1 MREAVRLW
9 GPDVLWEEGT
19 TLGGPC
25 PQEDS
30 SAKGSWEGLRRKQM
44 EEEGTERWFYGFQ
57 PRGNKD
63 WNRAVILEMARNKIV
78 KILYSE

>member
-1 MREAVRLW
+1 MKKCPDHLCTGTTQMREAVRLW

-44 EEEGTERWFYGFQ
+44 EEEGTER
-57 PRGNKD
+57 
-63 WNRAVILEMARNKIV
+63 
-78 KILYSE
+78 

>member
-1 MREAVRLW
+1 MRLW

-44 EEEGTERWFYGFQ
+44 EEEGTER
-57 PRGNKD
+57 
-63 WNRAVILEMARNKIV
+63 
-78 KILYSE
+78 